1 MACALLQKRVTLS
14 ELVDDVVRRPDM
26 QAMMKRVRVEPLTEY
41 DPAMPQYSPYDQVRV
56 RLKSGGVVES
66 PRIERARG
74 HITRPL
80 TEAELFAKLASCLEF
95 ARSPLDARA
104 LFDAFNR
111 LEARPA
117 GWLAGLGAQAR
128 GAKASAAAAAHQE

>member
-1 MACALLQKRVTLS
+1 L
-14 ELVDDVVRRPDM
+14 
-26 QAMMKRVRVEPLTEY
+26 
-41 DPAMPQYSPYDQVRV
+41 PQYSPYDQVRV
-56 RLKSGGVVES
+56 RLRSGRVIES

-80 TEAELFAKLASCLEF
+80 NEAELFAKFASCLEF

-117 GWLAGLGAQAR
+117 GWLAELGAPAR
-128 GAKASAAAAAHQE
+128 EPKARAAAY